1 MGWAGTNLSES
12 ERNTIARSLF
22 EVAKEEGKWL
32 NGKCPLHN
40 DDNPSFGYNFEDDYF
55 KCLAGC
61 TDCGDLIKLYS
72 LVTGLP
78 NEVAFK
84 EFKDKYG
91 HGVNDAPKV
100 KPTVQKKRKESK
112 RGGGAVIPEDIWG
125 HMHLLPDDWFQL
137 LQKERGWNP
146 EIIKRLDLRMQMV
159 FRDKENMVRPIN
171 GQSMRI
177 AIPIRGNDGRLHNIR
192 LYRKP
197 GTNLQKKIMSWG
209 RGYGNARLF
218 PAPAL
223 LGKSGPVLLCEGEPD
238 TICALSNG
246 FNAITQT
253 SKTVRWSN
261 EHLEPF
267 NGRDVIIAYDADQPG
282 QEHADNAARSLVQ
295 VARSVRVIEWPD
307 FMGRNKDGSL
317 PAKDGLDLTDYFV
330 KFKQNAKALQALFAS
345 ARKVEIPKVGESGSE
360 WAFFRER
367 TFKPR
372 LLADQ
377 LLQDQPLLYDDLTGL
392 LYRWNGKYWEQIS
405 RGNLQQS
412 ATNYLGIEA
421 TTSRVNDATSLAIN
435 LANLPH
441 GREVNDQGEWV
452 CLQNGMLNLKTLE
465 LKPHDTDYYSTI
477 CLGVSFNPDSK
488 AKCNRWLKYLD
499 ETVQTPGP
507 IAQLQEF
514 MGYCLTRDVHYEK
527 CLLLLGDGS
536 DGKSTYLKIARE
548 LVAPANCSAVA
559 FQDLEDQFRRASLYN
574 KLLNISTE
582 IGSAAME
589 TPTFKAVVSGDTI
602 QGAFKHKDSFEFP
615 PFCKLAFA
623 ANKLPRV
630 LDNTDGFFRRM
641 LPIKFKRQYLEDDP
655 DRNPNLFKELKE
667 NELSE
672 IFHWAL
678 VGLHRLYEQ
687 GRFTASDET
696 IDLLMDYR
704 RLNNPVQAF
713 VEDTCELSDGVKE
726 SKDSLYKAYREYS
739 AKNGY
744 QPMHK
749 ENFFREL
756 YSAVKTLRETR
767 PRVDGRRCRMI
778 TGIKTK
784 FELTAS

>member
-1 MGWAGTNLSES
+1 MGWAGTHLSEE
-12 ERNTIARSLF
+12 ERKTIARSLF
-22 EVAKEEGKWL
+22 EDAKEEGKWL
-32 NGKCPLHN
+32 NGKCPFHA

-72 LVTGLP
+72 LVNGLP
-78 NEVAFK
+78 NDEGFT
-84 EFKDKYG
+84 EFKKKFG
-91 HGVNDAPKV
+91 QGVNDGPQSKT
-100 KPTVQKKRKESK
+100 TVQQKRKPSK
-112 RGGGAVIPEDIWG
+112 RGANVVIPESAWG
-125 HMHLLPDDWFQL
+125 RMALLPDDWFFIL
-137 LQKERGWNP
+137 KKERGWNP
-146 EIIKRLDLRMQMV
+146 DVIKRLDLRMQMV
-159 FRDKENMVRPIN
+159 FRNSEGAILPVN
-171 GQSMRI
+171 GAPMRV
-177 AIPIRGNDGRLHNIR
+177 AIPIRGNDGQLYNVR

-197 GTNLQKKIMSWG
+197 GTNLKSKIISWG

-218 PAPAL
+218 PAPCTL
-223 LGKSGPVLLCEGEPD
+223 SKSGPVLLCEGEPD
-238 TICALSNG
+238 TICAISNG
-246 FNAITQT
+246 FSSITQT
-253 SKTVRWSN
+253 SKTAKWSK
-261 EHLEPF
+261 EHMEPF
-267 NGRDVIIAYDADQPG
+267 TGRDVIIAYDADQPG
-282 QEHADNAARSLVQ
+282 QVHAENAARSLVQ
-295 VARSVRVIEWPD
+295 VARSVRIIEWPE
-307 FMGRNKDGSL
+307 FMGRNADGSL
-317 PAKDGLDLTDYFV
+317 PEKDGLDLTDFFV
-330 KFKQNAKALQALFAS
+330 RFKQGAKDLQALFAT
-345 ARKVEIPKVGESGSE
+345 ARKVEIPQGCETGGE
-360 WAFFRER
+360 WAFFLDNR
-367 TFKPR
+367 FKPR

-377 LLQDQPLLYDDLTGL
+377 LLRDQPLLADDMTGL
-392 LYRWNGKYWEQIS
+392 LYRWNSKYWEQIS

-412 ATNYLGIEA
+412 ATHYLGIEA
-421 TTSRVNDATSLAIN
+421 STARVNDATSLAIN

-441 GREVNDQGEWV
+441 GRAVNDQGDWV
-452 CLQNGMLNLKTLE
+452 CLQNGMLNLRTLE
-465 LKPHDTDYYSTI
+465 LKPHDHDYYSTI
-477 CLGVSFNPDSK
+477 CLGVSFNPDSE
-488 AKCNRWLKYLD
+488 AKCDRWLKYLAD
-499 ETVQTPGP
+499 TVQTPEP

-514 MGYCLTRDVHYEK
+514 MGYSLTRDTHFEK

-536 DGKSTYLKIARE
+536 DGKSTFLNITRA
-548 LVAPANCSAVA
+548 LVSPENCSAVA

-589 TPTFKAVVSGDTI
+589 TPIFKAVVSGDPI
-602 QGAFKHKDSFEFP
+602 QGAFKHKDSFEFM

-641 LPIKFKRQYLEDDP
+641 LPIKFKRQYLEGDP
-655 DRNPNLFKELKE
+655 DRNPNLFKELVA

-687 GRFTASDET
+687 GRFSSSDET

-713 VEDTCELSDGVKE
+713 VEDKCELADGAKE
-726 SKDSLYKAYREYS
+726 AKDSLYKAYREYCS
-739 AKNGY
+739 LNGY
-744 QPMHK
+744 QAMHK

-778 TGIKTK
+778 SGIKTK
-784 FELTAS
+784 FELTA